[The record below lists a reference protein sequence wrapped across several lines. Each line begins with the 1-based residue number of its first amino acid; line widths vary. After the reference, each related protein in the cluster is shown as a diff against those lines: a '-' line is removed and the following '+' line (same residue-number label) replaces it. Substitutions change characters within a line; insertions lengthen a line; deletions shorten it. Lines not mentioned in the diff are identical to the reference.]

1 MARTQARDSCDP
13 MKILIVNP
21 NTTAAMTDKI
31 RAAACLVAA
40 AGTQIIAVNPAD
52 GPVSSEGY
60 YDEAF
65 SVPGLLREIAKGEAQ
80 GVAAHVI
87 ACFDDTGLEAA
98 RSLARAPVIGIGEAA
113 FHLASL
119 VSHRFSVVTTL
130 SRSIAAIETNLM
142 KYGLSQRCARVRAA
156 EVPVLSLDDPASQ
169 ASLKISEEI
178 ERAKSEDRAEAIVLG
193 CAGMA
198 DLAARLSRQHG
209 LPVIDGVASAVKL
222 AEAMGALGLQTS
234 KLGAYAS
241 PLAKVYLGQF
251 EGDARG

>member
-1 MARTQARDSCDP
+1 
-13 MKILIVNP
+13 MKSYDLIVIGGGP
-21 NTTAAMTDKI
+21 AG
-31 RAAACLVAA
+31 VFA
-40 AGTQIIAVNPAD
+40 AG
-52 GPVSSEGY
+52 
-60 YDEAF
+60 
-65 SVPGLLREIAKGEAQ
+65 LL
-80 GVAAHVI
+80 
-87 ACFDDTGLEAA
+87 
-98 RSLARAPVIGIGEAA
+98 IGIGEAA

-169 ASLKISEEI
+169 ASVKISEEI

-198 DLAARLSRQHG
+198 DLAARLSKQHG

-222 AEAMGALGLQTS
+222 AEAMGELGLRTS
-234 KLGAYAS
+234 KLGAYAD
-241 PLAKVYLGQF
+241 PRAKDYRGQF
-251 EGDARG
+251 EADAPG